1 MYTSFIEDQP
11 PYKFNLYLL
20 WSCNYAMFPLSSPL
34 DFNLVDTLLN
44 FVLIATVFLVYL
56 NNSFLPFN
64 DQTQTIDQPQAHTSY
79 FSPNCAVASWTT
91 QGENHNLRENGAVSN
106 SGYNHD
112 QLPETT
118 LENVQDGANLASTV
132 STSSSGSTNVAQ
144 GYSGYAAYSN
154 TEPYGYNGTGYA
166 AYYSQYQQQ
175 PSQYQQQ
182 SSQYQQQPNN
192 YQQHSSQYQPQTNQ
206 YQPQT
211 NQYQQQP
218 NQSYSHHI
226 GAYQNTGAP
235 YQPLSSF
242 QNTGSYAGPA
252 SYSSTY
258 YNPGDYQTSGSYT
271 SGTYGTQTNVWQ
283 GGQYAAYGSH
293 QYPNYSQDTNSA
305 YSSTS
310 AVATAQYQ
318 QNYKQW
324 QDYYNQ
330 TQTEVSCAP
339 GTENTSASVSSSVN
353 SSVPSGNIGY
363 AASNNQMPAA
373 YTPVW
378 RPESSSSELTSV
390 QVWLS

>member
-1 MYTSFIEDQP
+1 M
-11 PYKFNLYLL
+11 
-20 WSCNYAMFPLSSPL
+20 
-34 DFNLVDTLLN
+34 
-44 FVLIATVFLVYL
+44 

-106 SGYNHD
+106 SGYSHD

-118 LENVQDGANLASTV
+118 LENVQDGANLVSTV

-166 AYYSQYQQQ
+166 AYYSQYQQQPSQYQQQ

-271 SGTYGTQTNVWQ
+271 SGIYGTQTNSWQ
-283 GGQYAAYGSH
+283 GGQYAAYGSN

-310 AVATAQYQ
+310 AVATAQYEQ
-318 QNYKQW
+318 HYKQW

-339 GTENTSASVSSSVN
+339 GTENTSASVSSSFN